1 MSPAAQS
8 LLGISEAIEELRK
21 TINLVAPADLG
32 VLIQG
37 ETGTGKELVARAIH
51 DSSRRARGPLIDVN
65 CASLPESLAEAE
77 LFGHEKGAF
86 TGADR
91 PRKGHF
97 EQAHGGTLFLDEVG
111 ELSPQLQ
118 PKLLRVLELREVRRI
133 GGAYSVAVDFRLIM
147 ATHRNLEDMVRTGK
161 FREDLYHRM
170 NVCSIRTPALR
181 DRTDDI
187 LLLAHH
193 FAGQYARETDRAVRC
208 FSADVLNLFLGYP
221 WPGNVRELQ
230 NVVRQ
235 TVLTSKKD
243 IVEVAD
249 LPFEFLRKT
258 VAANVKLG
266 IYHHTMKD
274 VSRRLCVYAIT
285 AARGS
290 WRQAA
295 RLLGIPRS
303 TFHRIAKSAGLED
316 PTDSRQASFDANW
329 DKFKGGAAQ

>member
-8 LLGISEAIEELRK
+8 LLGISEAIEELRQ
-21 TINLVAPADLG
+21 TINLVAPTDLS

-97 EQAHGGTLFLDEVG
+97 EQAHGGTVFLDEVG
-111 ELSPQLQ
+111 ELSLQLQ

-170 NVCSIRTPALR
+170 NAYSIRTPALR
-181 DRTDDI
+181 ERTDDI
-187 LLLAHH
+187 FLLAHH
-193 FAGQYARETDRAVRC
+193 FAGQYARETDRAVRG
-208 FSADVLNLFLGYP
+208 FSAEVLNLF
-221 WPGNVRELQ
+221 RSEEHTSELQ
-230 NVVRQ
+230 
-235 TVLTSKKD
+235 SHS
-243 IVEVAD
+243 D
-249 LPFEFLRKT
+249 L
-258 VAANVKLG
+258 V
-266 IYHHTMKD
+266 
-274 VSRRLCVYAIT
+274 C
-285 AARGS
+285 
-290 WRQAA
+290 
-295 RLLGIPRS
+295 RLL
-303 TFHRIAKSAGLED
+303 LEKKK
-316 PTDSRQASFDANW
+316 R
-329 DKFKGGAAQ
+329 

>member
-1 MSPAAQS
+1 MIPSAQS
-8 LLGISEAIEELRK
+8 LLGISEAIEELRQ
-21 TINLVAPADLG
+21 TINLVAPADLS

-97 EQAHGGTLFLDEVG
+97 EQAHGGTVFLDEVG

-133 GGAYSVAVDFRLIM
+133 GSAYSVAVDFRLIM
-147 ATHRNLEDMVRTGK
+147 ATHRNLEDMIRAGN

-170 NVCSIRTPALR
+170 NVCSVRKPALR
-181 DRTDDI
+181 ERTDDI
-187 LLLAHH
+187 LVLAHH
-193 FAGQYARETDRAVRC
+193 FAGQYAREMNRAVRC
-208 FSADVLNLFLGYP
+208 FSGDVLNLFLGYP

-230 NVVRQ
+230 NVLRQ
-235 TVLTSKKD
+235 TVLTCKKD
-243 IVEVAD
+243 TVDVAD

-258 VAANVKLG
+258 VAAHVKLG
-266 IYHHTMKD
+266 IYHQTMKD
-274 VSRRLCVYAIT
+274 VSRRLCAYAIT
-285 AARGS
+285 AAQGS

-303 TFHRIAKSAGLED
+303 TFHRIAKSAGLKD
-316 PTDSRQASFDANW
+316 PHDSPQESLHAHW
-329 DKFKGGAAQ
+329 DKFKGGAAE

>member
-1 MSPAAQS
+1 MNPAAQS

-21 TINLVAPADLG
+21 TINLVAPTNLS

-97 EQAHGGTLFLDEVG
+97 EQAHGGTVFLDEVG

-170 NVCSIRTPALR
+170 NVCSIRTPAFARPDGRHSPFSSSLR
-181 DRTDDI
+181 RPVCASDGPGRP
-187 LLLAHH
+187 LFFGGCPESLSRLPV
-193 FAGQYARETDRAVRC
+193 AGKCPR
-208 FSADVLNLFLGYP
+208 
-221 WPGNVRELQ
+221 
-230 NVVRQ
+230 
-235 TVLTSKKD
+235 
-243 IVEVAD
+243 VAECR
-249 LPFEFLRKT
+249 PPNGPYFEE
-258 VAANVKLG
+258 G
-266 IYHHTMKD
+266 H
-274 VSRRLCVYAIT
+274 
-285 AARGS
+285 G
-290 WRQAA
+290 
-295 RLLGIPRS
+295 
-303 TFHRIAKSAGLED
+303 
-316 PTDSRQASFDANW
+316 
-329 DKFKGGAAQ
+329 

>member
-8 LLGISEAIEELRK
+8 LLGISEAIEELRQ
-21 TINLVAPADLG
+21 TINLVAPADLS

-97 EQAHGGTLFLDEVG
+97 EQAHGGTGFLDEVG

-133 GGAYSVAVDFRLIM
+133 GGAYPLAGGFRPVIGTPPELRGKGR
-147 ATHRNLEDMVRTGK
+147 AGK

-170 NVCSIRTPALR
+170 NACSIRTPALR
-181 DRTDDI
+181 DRTDAI
-187 LLLAHH
+187 VLLAHH
-193 FAGQYARETDRAVRC
+193 FAGQYSRGTDRAV
-208 FSADVLNLFLGYP
+208 
-221 WPGNVRELQ
+221 
-230 NVVRQ
+230 
-235 TVLTSKKD
+235 
-243 IVEVAD
+243 
-249 LPFEFLRKT
+249 
-258 VAANVKLG
+258 
-266 IYHHTMKD
+266 
-274 VSRRLCVYAIT
+274 
-285 AARGS
+285 
-290 WRQAA
+290 
-295 RLLGIPRS
+295 
-303 TFHRIAKSAGLED
+303 
-316 PTDSRQASFDANW
+316 
-329 DKFKGGAAQ
+329 